1 MVVFPNAKINI
12 GLNII
17 QRLPNG
23 YHEIESC
30 MYPIGWSDILEIIPS
45 DHFSF
50 EHSGLK
56 IDDNPDQNL
65 CVKAYRL
72 LKDKYHLPPV
82 SIYLHKIVPM
92 GAGLGG
98 GSSDAAFTLKVLND
112 LFELNI
118 SIEDLQKYAS
128 QLGSDCPF
136 FIKNKPAIATGTGT
150 DLQEIDLKLDSKYMV
165 VIKPKVHSATASAYQ
180 GVDPRKPDLPLG
192 ELLSHPLKNWKST
205 VKNQFEE
212 TIGKRQAEIIQ
223 IKDRLYELGAVY
235 SSMTG
240 SGSAIYGFFDEKIE
254 DIESALGLGTE
265 LEIWSEELKLT
276 K

>member
-30 MYPIGWSDILEIIPS
+30 MYPIGWKDILEIIPS
-45 DHFSF
+45 KKFSF
-50 EHSGLK
+50 QHSGLEIEGETEK
-56 IDDNPDQNL
+56 NL

-72 LKDKYHLPPV
+72 LKERFDLPPV

-98 GSSDAAFTLKVLND
+98 GSSDAAFTLKVLNE

-118 SIEDLQKYAS
+118 EQKELQNFAS

-136 FIKNKPAIATGTGT
+136 FIENKPALATGTGT
-150 DLQEIDLKLDSKYMV
+150 DLERMDIDLGKKFLI
-165 VIKPKVHSATASAYQ
+165 VIKPESHSSTESAYK
-180 GVDPRKPDLPLG
+180 GVTPIKPQISLSDSLKRPLG
-192 ELLSHPLKNWKST
+192 DWKKNI
-205 VKNQFEE
+205 KNQFEE
-212 TIGKRQAEIIQ
+212 TIGLKQPEILNL
-223 IKDRLYELGAVY
+223 KNRLYELGAMY

-240 SGSAIYGFFDEKIE
+240 SGSAVYGLFEKKPE
-254 DIESALGLGTE
+254 N
-265 LEIWSEELKLT
+265 LEADLNLKNDYKIWSEEIAAIS
-276 K
+276 